1 MNIDQVIN
9 LLVTVA
15 LVELMATLGLSVTA
29 ADLLA
34 VAKDWRLLS
43 AAALANYVC
52 VPAATVG
59 LLLLFDPHPMVAAG
73 FLILA
78 VCPGAPYGP
87 PFTAIAKGNVPAAVG
102 LMIVLA
108 GSSAILAPLL
118 LRFLLPWVTGDERVQ
133 LDAVRMVVTLF
144 VTQLLPLAAGLALA
158 QWRPTA
164 AARVRTPAILASK
177 ILNLLAVAVILAVQF
192 PLLAQVRP
200 MGYLGMIALLAIS
213 LIAGWLLGGPGRHNR
228 KALALTTAL
237 RNAGVGLVLAAS
249 SFPGTPAL
257 TAVLAYAI
265 IELFGSF
272 LLACVWSRNT
282 RSPALA
288 EQQGSLSAPGSD

>member
-1 MNIDQVIN
+1 MTIDQVIN
-9 LLVTVA
+9 FLVTVA
-15 LVELMATLGLSVTA
+15 LVELMATLGLSVTT
-29 ADLLA
+29 ADLVA
-34 VAKDWRLLS
+34 VAKDWRLVS
-43 AAALANYVC
+43 KAAVANYVC
-52 VPAATVG
+52 VPAATAG

-87 PFTAIAKGNVPAAVG
+87 PFTAIAKGNVPASVG
-102 LMIVLA
+102 LMVVLA

-118 LRFLLPWVTGDERVQ
+118 LRALLPWVTGDERVQ
-133 LDAVRMVVTLF
+133 LDAIRMVATLF
-144 VTQLLPLAAGLALA
+144 ATQLLPLAAGLALA

-177 ILNLLAVAVILAVQF
+177 VLNLLAVGVILAVQF

-200 MGYLGMIALLAIS
+200 MGYLGMVALLAIS
-213 LIAGWLLGGPGRHNR
+213 LTAGWLLGGPGRDNR
-228 KALALTTAL
+228 KAMAITTAL

-265 IELFGSF
+265 IELIGSL
-272 LLACVWSRNT
+272 LLACVWSRHAS
-282 RSPALA
+282 SPAVA
-288 EQQGSLSAPGSD
+288 GRDSSSAPGSS